1 MSINRRDFG
10 RAVAGAVAGTMLSS
24 AEGTAAAVPAADEL
38 FPLSVMLWTIYRDL
52 PFEQRL
58 DKVAQA
64 GYHAV
69 ELVGEFKDWSDAN
82 YQAANRKKRE
92 LGITFDATAGLH
104 RSLTD
109 PVDRDPFLDEVR
121 AMLTIMD
128 KLECS
133 KLIVLSGN
141 KVPSMSH
148 EDQRKSCVEGLK
160 RAADLA
166 SKKNVELLFEN
177 IDPEENPKY
186 FLTSVSEGF
195 DMVREIGSPHVRFL
209 YDFFHEQ
216 ISEGNLIEKLEK
228 NIDVVGLVHIADVP
242 GRHEPGTGEIHYPN
256 IYRKLAQ
263 LKYDRYCAMEFL
275 PTGDPVNSLR
285 AAREEVIRAV
295 SQ

>member
-1 MSINRRDFG
+1 MSLSRREFA
-10 RAVAGAVAGTMLSS
+10 RAVAGGAAGTVL
-24 AEGTAAAVPAADEL
+24 AAADGTSAPIPPASEP

-166 SKKNVELLFEN
+166 SKKNVELLLEN

-195 DMVREIGSPHVRFL
+195 DIVREIGSP
-209 YDFFHEQ
+209 
-216 ISEGNLIEKLEK
+216 
-228 NIDVVGLVHIADVP
+228 
-242 GRHEPGTGEIHYPN
+242 
-256 IYRKLAQ
+256 
-263 LKYDRYCAMEFL
+263 
-275 PTGDPVNSLR
+275 
-285 AAREEVIRAV
+285 
-295 SQ
+295 

>member
-24 AEGTAAAVPAADEL
+24 AGGTAAAVPAANEP

-148 EDQRKSCVEGLK
+148 EDQRKSCIEGLK

-166 SKKNVELLFEN
+166 SKKNVELLLEN

-195 DMVREIGSPHVRFL
+195 DIVREIGSPHVRFL